1 MDWTQLDHVTD
12 AVATAAPQLDGIRDA
27 APNAS
32 FRVKGLK
39 LAREPHR
46 YSGRTSMRAN
56 LSVHEPRAPQ
66 DADTAFAFSMEG
78 YAGSVEP
85 RQQIPF
91 AWSPGW
97 NSPQAWNKFQDEVGG
112 HLRAGDPGVRLIE
125 SQGDRLTWFAVPTA
139 AVRSAES
146 GFQAVPLYH
155 LFGSEETS
163 SRAEPVRER
172 IPAAYVALA
181 KADADRL
188 GVNEG
193 ACCACRSLV
202 RNCACRCRSSPSCRR
217 VWSACPPASKGFRWT
232 SPASAWKDC
241 RRPRHDLAHPH
252 PHRRGDRHPQGH
264 VILLAVVICGGA
276 AELRRTA
283 SAGTLAGPSR
293 PQPGRSLRRLP
304 AWRDMLK
311 MFFKEDW
318 TPPFADKM
326 IFALAPVIAMGSL
339 LVAFSVIP
347 ITPTWGVADLNVG
360 LLFFF
365 AMAGVNVYAVLF
377 AGWASNNKFSLLG
390 AMRASAQTLSYE
402 VFMGLSVMGIVA
414 VTGSFNMRDIVE
426 AQHQGWWFIIPQ
438 FFGFCTFFI
447 AGIAVTHR
455 HPFDQPEAEQELAD
469 GYHIEYAGMKW
480 GMFFV
485 GEYIGIVLISALLV
499 TLFFGGWHGPFLD
512 TLPWLSFFWFALK
525 TAFFIMIF
533 ILLRASIPRPRYDQV
548 MAFSW
553 KFCLPLTLINLLVT
567 GAVVLYSASP
577 AIGQ

>member
-1 MDWTQLDHVTD
+1 MTWLTPTLI
-12 AVATAAPQLDGIRDA
+12 AVVIGI
-27 APNAS
+27 
-32 FRVKGLK
+32 LK
-39 LAREPHR
+39 A
-46 YSGRTSMRAN
+46 
-56 LSVHEPRAPQ
+56 
-66 DADTAFAFSMEG
+66 
-78 YAGSVEP
+78 
-85 RQQIPF
+85 I
-91 AWSPGW
+91 
-97 NSPQAWNKFQDEVGG
+97 
-112 HLRAGDPGVRLIE
+112 
-125 SQGDRLTWFAVPTA
+125 
-139 AVRSAES
+139 
-146 GFQAVPLYH
+146 
-155 LFGSEETS
+155 
-163 SRAEPVRER
+163 
-172 IPAAYVALA
+172 
-181 KADADRL
+181 
-188 GVNEG
+188 
-193 ACCACRSLV
+193 
-202 RNCACRCRSSPSCRR
+202 
-217 VWSACPPASKGFRWT
+217 
-232 SPASAWKDC
+232 
-241 RRPRHDLAHPH
+241 
-252 PHRRGDRHPQGH
+252 
-264 VILLAVVICGGA
+264 VILLAVVICGA
-276 AELRRTA
+276 LLSFVE
-283 SAGTLAGPSR
+283 
-293 PQPGRSLRRLP
+293 RRLLGLWQDRHGP
-304 AWRDMLK
+304 NRVGPFGAFQLGADMLK

-567 GAVVLYSASP
+567 GAVVLYSATP

>member
-1 MDWTQLDHVTD
+1 MTWLTPTLI
-12 AVATAAPQLDGIRDA
+12 AVVIG
-27 APNAS
+27 
-32 FRVKGLK
+32 VLK
-39 LAREPHR
+39 A
-46 YSGRTSMRAN
+46 
-56 LSVHEPRAPQ
+56 
-66 DADTAFAFSMEG
+66 
-78 YAGSVEP
+78 
-85 RQQIPF
+85 I
-91 AWSPGW
+91 
-97 NSPQAWNKFQDEVGG
+97 
-112 HLRAGDPGVRLIE
+112 
-125 SQGDRLTWFAVPTA
+125 
-139 AVRSAES
+139 
-146 GFQAVPLYH
+146 
-155 LFGSEETS
+155 
-163 SRAEPVRER
+163 
-172 IPAAYVALA
+172 
-181 KADADRL
+181 
-188 GVNEG
+188 
-193 ACCACRSLV
+193 
-202 RNCACRCRSSPSCRR
+202 
-217 VWSACPPASKGFRWT
+217 
-232 SPASAWKDC
+232 
-241 RRPRHDLAHPH
+241 
-252 PHRRGDRHPQGH
+252 
-264 VILLAVVICGGA
+264 VILLAVVICGA
-276 AELRRTA
+276 LLSFVE
-283 SAGTLAGPSR
+283 
-293 PQPGRSLRRLP
+293 RRLLGLWQDRHGP
-304 AWRDMLK
+304 NRVGPFGAFQLGADMLK

-347 ITPTWGVADLNVG
+347 ITPTWGVADLNIG

-512 TLPWLSFFWFALK
+512 TLPWLSFVWFALK

-533 ILLRASIPRPRYDQV
+533 ILLRASVPRPRYDQV

-567 GAVVLYSASP
+567 GAVVLYSATP